1 MSSIGTPLVSGRKK
15 MTNSP
20 MITFMTAKK
29 KNNADLN
36 LHSADKKNCPIT
48 NVQTMFIATAQKY
61 PAFLTSRG

>member
-1 MSSIGTPLVSGRKK
+1 MVSGRKK

-29 KNNADLN
+29 KNKPDRN

-48 NVQTMFIATAQKY
+48 NVQTMFIATAQK
-61 PAFLTSRG
+61 